1 MHTELSSLLDQ
12 ARAAI
17 PDPRAGLPQEAFYFV
32 SSLTPMINVDLLVRD
47 PAGRTLLTWRSD
59 RFYGPGWHIPGGIIR
74 FKENI
79 ADRIQKVAESELG
92 CRVRFADEPIKVQEI
107 MNQER
112 DVRGHFI
119 SMLFLCR
126 LDGEPESSRKVISD
140 MPLNGQWAWHDSA
153 PSNLIRQHES
163 FRRFINATPPL

>member
-17 PDPRAGLPQEAFYFV
+17 PDPEAGLPQEAFYFV
-32 SSLTPMINVDLLVRD
+32 SSLAPMINVDLLVKD
-47 PAGRTLLTWRSD
+47 TAGRTLLTWRSD

-74 FKENI
+74 FKEKI
-79 ADRIQKVAESELG
+79 ADRIQKVAELELG
-92 CRVRFADEPIKVQEI
+92 CRVRFGAEPIKVQEI

-119 SMLFLCR
+119 SMLFLCQ
-126 LDGEPESSRKVISD
+126 LDGEPDSSRKVISD
-140 MPLNGQWAWHDSA
+140 MPQNGQWAWHDAA
-153 PSNLIRQHES
+153 PSNLIRQHEF
-163 FRRFINATPPL
+163 FREFIDATQPL